1 MLLCVDVEKATDCF
15 EWGVE
20 YHGGGLEDPMVTGVT
35 SPDSCQNLCQMRE
48 GCQYFAWVN
57 SQHDVINY
65 RNTCWLKGPSFTK
78 QPCDTCVSGP
88 RDCGDQVTT
97 TTESNT
103 GCCQVVT
110 IASSGDTV
118 DYQWNRL
125 GVFSF
130 QYSSPDG
137 RPVYYMSK
145 HDQWLY
151 YVDWLGVWY
160 VNDTPLE
167 NMGGIINWSDA
178 FCPEDIQEPWSFYRW
193 GDGEID
199 DWEEDPYLKVT
210 CGGNPD
216 PPKTTTTTTTRRTTT
231 TTKSPQPGPDPC
243 SWGSACDGCQVTN
256 SHGGVTYCCAS
267 GCDWGDVWVWDDE
280 NGVTQC
286 TCSHI
291 K

>member
-1 MLLCVDVEKATDCF
+1 MPLTLGQLK
-15 EWGVE
+15 
-20 YHGGGLEDPMVTGVT
+20 
-35 SPDSCQNLCQMRE
+35 
-48 GCQYFAWVN
+48 
-57 SQHDVINY
+57 Y
-65 RNTCWLKGPSFTK
+65 RRSNIFPLF
-78 QPCDTCVSGP
+78 QGP

-193 GDGEID
+193 EVRVQTKDLNICAQLD
-199 DWEEDPYLKVT
+199 FNWNYLIHLYRHVVHLT
-210 CGGNPD
+210 I
-216 PPKTTTTTTTRRTTT
+216 
-231 TTKSPQPGPDPC
+231 S
-243 SWGSACDGCQVTN
+243 
-256 SHGGVTYCCAS
+256 
-267 GCDWGDVWVWDDE
+267 
-280 NGVTQC
+280 
-286 TCSHI
+286 I
-291 K
+291 